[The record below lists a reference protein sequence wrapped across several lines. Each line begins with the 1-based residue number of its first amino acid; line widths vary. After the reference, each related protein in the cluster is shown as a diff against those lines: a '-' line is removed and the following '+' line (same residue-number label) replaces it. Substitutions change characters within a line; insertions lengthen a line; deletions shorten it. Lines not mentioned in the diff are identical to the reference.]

1 MMTLNGTKDLV
12 RTWLFGNENWYWLMW
27 NESICVYARV
37 KNVWMPNVP
46 RMAGAKKS
54 ASGEREC
61 IHIVSMYIYVYAYIA
76 TQI

>member
-1 MMTLNGTKDLV
+1 
-12 RTWLFGNENWYWLMW
+12 
-27 NESICVYARV
+27 
-37 KNVWMPNVP
+37 MPNVP

-61 IHIVSMYIYVYAYIA
+61 IYIVSMYIYVYAYIA